1 MAYLSS
7 SDQAIKPLGWEWAS
21 QLPTH
26 TTLTPSPT
34 MAISGTQPPI
44 KWETPILIN
53 SISAQLT
60 PTRIPSS
67 ISPAIPPSSSR
78 PYVTRD
84 PISSAGP
91 ITPSSPNATSW
102 SHKSMAIPTL
112 SLSQEHKNIQ
122 SRINQKVRST
132 PPMLAGP
139 MEGSQPI
146 GMPGLALSPKAILDP
161 IQLPTASLPLFTQ
174 LC

>member
-1 MAYLSS
+1 MACPSS

-26 TTLTPSPT
+26 TASATSPT

-53 SISAQLT
+53 SISAQVA

-67 ISPAIPPSSSR
+67 ISPATPPSSSR

-84 PISSAGP
+84 PISSAEH
-91 ITPSSPNATSW
+91 ITPSSPNVTSW
-102 SHKSMAIPTL
+102 LHKSMAIPTL
-112 SLSQEHKNIQ
+112 LLSQEHRNIQ
-122 SRINQKVRST
+122 SRINQIVGST
-132 PPMLAGP
+132 LPISAGP

-146 GMPGLALSPKAILDP
+146 GIKGLTLSPTAI
-161 IQLPTASLPLFTQ
+161 
-174 LC
+174 

>member
-26 TTLTPSPT
+26 TASATSPT

-53 SISAQLT
+53 SISAQVA

-67 ISPAIPPSSSR
+67 ISPATPPSSSR

-102 SHKSMAIPTL
+102 SRKSMAIPTL

-122 SRINQKVRST
+122 SRINQIVRST
-132 PPMLAGP
+132 PSLSAGP

-146 GMPGLALSPKAILDP
+146 GIAGVALSPKAI
-161 IQLPTASLPLFTQ
+161 
-174 LC
+174 